1 MGYVHLRYVYSVYE
15 CPHEVDKCYVLYEG
29 VHIILC
35 LSSHPIGNYYGK
47 GQVRRKELYTSA
59 SLLGIRPKHVQIV
72 DDARLP
78 DDPSTQWSLEA
89 LEQHISEAIRRH
101 SIQTVSR
108 WTLF

>member
-59 SLLGIRPKHVQIV
+59 SSLVS
-72 DDARLP
+72 
-78 DDPSTQWSLEA
+78 DPSMSRSLMMLA
-89 LEQHISEAIRRH
+89 YQMTPPPSGP
-101 SIQTVSR
+101 
-108 WTLF
+108 